1 MKRITISAIALL
13 VFLGGV
19 AAADRYTPATGS
31 FIRIEG
37 TSTLHDWKME
47 GTTISGNVTA
57 PPIEQWTSTAP
68 PSEASVIIPVTSIKS
83 EHAKMDKLMAEA
95 LKAGVNPT
103 IRYELTNAVLAQPG
117 TSFVLNTRG
126 KLTIAGV
133 TRDVD
138 MQIAGTRDANGTYTL
153 TGQLP
158 IRMTDYGIK
167 PPTAM
172 MGTIRTGNDVKV
184 TFGWVV
190 KAATQ
195 AAKEAAKS

>member
-1 MKRITISAIALL
+1 MKRIILSAIALL

-31 FIRIEG
+31 FVRIEG

-57 PPIEQWTSTAP
+57 PPIEQWTNATP
-68 PSEASVIIPVTSIKS
+68 PSEASVSIPVTSIKS

-95 LKAGVNPT
+95 LKAGANPM
-103 IRYELTNAVLAQPG
+103 IRYELINAVLSQPG
-117 TSFVLNTRG
+117 AAFVLATRG

-133 TRDVD
+133 TREVE
-138 MQIAGTRDANGTYTL
+138 MQITGARNTNGTYTL

-158 IRMTDYGIK
+158 IRMSDYGIK
-167 PPTAM
+167 PPAAM
-172 MGTIRTGNDVKV
+172 LGTIKTGNDVKV
-184 TFGWVV
+184 TFRWVV
-190 KAATQ
+190 
-195 AAKEAAKS
+195 EAAKS

>member
-1 MKRITISAIALL
+1 MKRITLSAIALL
-13 VFLGGV
+13 AFLGGV

-31 FIRIEG
+31 FVRIEG
-37 TSTLHDWKME
+37 TSTLHAWKME
-47 GTTISGNVTA
+47 GATIRGSVTA
-57 PPIEQWTSTAP
+57 PPIEQWTNAAP
-68 PSEASVIIPVTSIKS
+68 PSEAVVSIPVASIKS

-95 LKAGVNPT
+95 LKAGANPM
-103 IRYELTNAVLAQPG
+103 IQYELTNAALSQPG
-117 TSFVLNTRG
+117 AAFVLNTRG

-138 MQIAGTRDANGTYTL
+138 MQIAGTRDSNGTYTL

-172 MGTIRTGNDVKV
+172 MGTIKTGNDVKV
-184 TFGWVV
+184 TFRWVV
-190 KAATQ
+190 
-195 AAKEAAKS
+195 EAAKR